1 MLAIVCSLLNTIGIV
16 DRKLWAHTGGVHVV
30 QVEHLLYVTIHRQ
43 DGGLSDAGHHG
54 YHHKAHNILICHFFY
69 IEEVTPLFTKII
81 YSLVNI

>member
-54 YHHKAHNILICHFFY
+54 YHHKAHNILICHFFLS
-69 IEEVTPLFTKII
+69 EVENSIFSKAVKKDL
-81 YSLVNI
+81 N